1 MSYVK
6 NGTPIGGTGGTALP
20 TASGAGQ
27 VPVSA
32 GAGTT
37 YAATTAGD
45 VVDAAIAS
53 VVGAVAGQAI
63 VGDGLGGVTETSA
76 DVSAVLA
83 AANAAAALDALLP
96 RATTGD
102 ALHHHRLDQSSTLAD
117 LGSGA
122 VTATL
127 SGAGWTQAGHG
138 PYRGRKGLGK
148 SSSSTGDSARIATT
162 IPAADF
168 SFAVTLASRTGA
180 APSGVSWI
188 VMVWDESTNPIARN
202 YVSLLTNSA
211 ALFIGTGK
219 ASGVGDSSTWTPG
232 DWGRARRVV
241 VTYDATTRLA
251 TLYGDGASRAT
262 ITAPATLGA
271 CSQVSL
277 LGAAGDPFS
286 VGSNGDL
293 VISDA
298 QVWTRKLSATEARTD
313 WQTVAGSLL

>member
-1 MSYVK
+1 MSGYVK
-6 NGTPIGGTGGTALP
+6 NGTPVGGTVGGT
-20 TASGAGQ
+20 
-27 VPVSA
+27 V
-32 GAGTT
+32 
-37 YAATTAGD
+37 
-45 VVDAAIAS
+45 
-53 VVGAVAGQAI
+53 
-63 VGDGLGGVTETSA
+63 
-76 DVSAVLA
+76 A
-83 AANAAAALDALLP
+83 AADITDATATGISLVTAAAADAALDALLP

-102 ALHHHRLDQSSTLAD
+102 ALHHHRLDQSGTLAD

-138 PYRGRKGLGK
+138 PYRGRKGLGQ
-148 SSSSTGDSARIATT
+148 SSPSTGGSARIATT

-188 VMVWDESTNPIARN
+188 VMVWDENTSDLARN

-219 ASGVGDSSTWTPG
+219 ASGVADSWTWTPG

-251 TLYGDGASRAT
+251 TLYGDGASRTT

-277 LGAAGDPFS
+277 LGAAGNPFS
-286 VGSNGDL
+286 VVSNGDL